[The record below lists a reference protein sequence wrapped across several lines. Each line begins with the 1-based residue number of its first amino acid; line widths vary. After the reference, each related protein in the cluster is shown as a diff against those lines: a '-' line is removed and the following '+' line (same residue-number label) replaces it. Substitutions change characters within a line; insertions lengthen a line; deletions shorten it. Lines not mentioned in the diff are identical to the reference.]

1 MLDRPAAWLGHTGP
15 AALEEG
21 PALPEAQ
28 RCSLLVNDFHSP
40 QLASPRLGVLLN
52 SRYWEREEMSGA
64 VIPAKGVESGTCSEI
79 SQMAGLQKI
88 DELTKACAHSLENAR
103 AFPEYEPWGR
113 KLSEFLRETR
123 DADRDTRATEEF
135 QQKIWNENPVSSAGR
150 GKIRVDR
157 AIANSEFRRWLAD
170 RSLVPLPE
178 LPEAREQ
185 ALDEL
190 FDELL
195 EKVSHHTAR
204 APHLM
209 TYRVMAAFFPTD
221 FTVLTDRG
229 RLRRLHRAMF
239 EGLVGKGPTCH
250 IRILRRL
257 DEAIGRS
264 SEDLTALADRMRLP
278 WLLFKDYV
286 EPSESEKEKTES
298 TKTVPGEERLL
309 PFPAA
314 RRRRG
319 LTGVSGDFEA
329 VRNILDFCGEGV
341 PREDLKSYVRTISPG
356 LKDASIN
363 TQLNV
368 IAGELNCLK
377 GDGDRYVLTDRGH
390 AFLESGDPED
400 LMDWLVTRILGV
412 DHALVILR
420 DEGSCPKKDLI
431 SRIQR
436 VNPGWTTMWAPTL
449 IVTELSKF
457 GMLDLDELGN
467 VALTATGRHWAE
479 RVHWKPDVLVSK
491 TPSPGP
497 RPVGEPPEPEE
508 VLVEFPA
515 FSQVCDE
522 VSRHGHF
529 SESLIRKLDAGI
541 WANKRRHFAVFTGL
555 SGSGK
560 TLLARAYGRAIA
572 GTADGHGNQLCTIPV
587 QPGWYDPTV
596 LLGYVNPLQG
606 NSYMRT
612 PFLEFLLAAA
622 DAPARPFTVVLDEMN
637 LSRPEQYL
645 APILSAMETGTALS
659 LHREGEIFDGVPA
672 QVPYP
677 SNLVIIGTVNM
688 DETTHGLSDKV
699 LDRAFT
705 IEFWD
710 VDLAQYPRW
719 GKRKLDSEHEG
730 MARKLLEDLMEGLK
744 PARLHFGWRVVD
756 DVLEYMER
764 VMAQGNPAD
773 PKTTLDSVVYAKILP
788 KLRGDD
794 SPRFREALDKC
805 AQVLKGHGL
814 RDCQTKVREL
824 KDDLESTGSARFWR

>member
-1 MLDRPAAWLGHTGP
+1 
-15 AALEEG
+15 
-21 PALPEAQ
+21 
-28 RCSLLVNDFHSP
+28 
-40 QLASPRLGVLLN
+40 
-52 SRYWEREEMSGA
+52 
-64 VIPAKGVESGTCSEI
+64 
-79 SQMAGLQKI
+79 MADLKKI
-88 DELTKACAHSLENAR
+88 DELKQACAHSLENANSYQ
-103 AFPEYEPWGR
+103 EYAQWGQ
-113 KLSEFLRETR
+113 KLHEFLLEVRN
-123 DADRDTRATEEF
+123 ADRHMRSSEEF
-135 QQKIWNENPVSSAGR
+135 QRKIWNENPVSSAGR
-150 GKIRVDR
+150 GKIRVDN
-157 AIANSEFRRWLAD
+157 AIADPDFRMWLAG
-170 RSLVPLPE
+170 RSLVPLPASA
-178 LPEAREQ
+178 EARGQ
-185 ALDEL
+185 ALDAL

-195 EKVSHHTAR
+195 GKVNRHTAR

-209 TYRVMAAFFPTD
+209 TYRVMAVFFPTD

-229 RLRRLHRAMF
+229 RLWRLHRAMF
-239 EGLVGKGPTCH
+239 GNRIGKGPTCH
-250 IRILRRL
+250 LGILRRL
-257 DEAIGRS
+257 DEAIGS
-264 SEDLTALADRMRLP
+264 PGEDLTAIAERMRLP

-286 EPSESEKEKTES
+286 EPSESEEVKTES

-329 VRNILDFCGEGV
+329 VQNILDFCSEGV

-368 IAGELNCLK
+368 IASELNCLK
-377 GDGDRYVLTDRGH
+377 PDGDRYVLTDRGH

-400 LMDWLVTRILGV
+400 LMDWLVTRVLGV
-412 DHALVILR
+412 DHVLVNLR
-420 DEGSCPKKDLI
+420 DEGSCPRRDLV

-436 VNPGWTTMWAPTL
+436 VNPGWTTNWAPSL
-449 IVTELSKF
+449 IVAELSKF
-457 GMLDLDELGN
+457 GMLNSDERGN
-467 VALTATGRHWAE
+467 VALTQAGRHWAA
-479 RVHWKPDVLVSK
+479 RIHWKPEALASK
-491 TPSPGP
+491 TPPTSGGSRGGP
-497 RPVGEPPEPEE
+497 SEPEE
-508 VLVEFPA
+508 VPVKFPT
-515 FSQVCDE
+515 FSQICAE
-522 VSRHGHF
+522 VSKRGHF

-572 GTADGHGNQLCTIPV
+572 GKADGHSNQLCTIPV

-596 LLGYVNPLQG
+596 MLGYVNPLQG

-612 PFLEFLLAAA
+612 RFLEFLLAAA

-645 APILSAMETGTALS
+645 APILSAMETGDALS

-672 QVPYP
+672 QIPYP

-719 GKRKLDSEHEG
+719 GTRELHSEHEG
-730 MARKLLEDLMEGLK
+730 MARKLLEELMDGLK

-764 VMAQGNPAD
+764 VMTQGNSAD
-773 PKTTLDSVVYAKILP
+773 PETTLDSVVYAKILP

-805 AQVLKGHGL
+805 AQVLEQHGL
-814 RDCQTKVREL
+814 RDCRTKVREL

>member
-1 MLDRPAAWLGHTGP
+1 
-15 AALEEG
+15 
-21 PALPEAQ
+21 
-28 RCSLLVNDFHSP
+28 
-40 QLASPRLGVLLN
+40 
-52 SRYWEREEMSGA
+52 
-64 VIPAKGVESGTCSEI
+64 
-79 SQMAGLQKI
+79 MADLQNI
-88 DELTKACAHSLENAR
+88 DELKHACAHSLENANSYPQYAR
-103 AFPEYEPWGR
+103 WGR
-113 KLSEFLRETR
+113 ELREFLLEVRN
-123 DADRDTRATEEF
+123 ADRHTRATEKF
-135 QQKIWNENPVSSAGR
+135 HRKIWNENPVSSAGQ
-150 GKIRVDR
+150 GKIRVDN
-157 AIANSEFRRWLAD
+157 AFADADFRMWLAD
-170 RSLVPLPE
+170 RSLVPLPAA
-178 LPEAREQ
+178 PEARGQE
-185 ALDEL
+185 LNVL

-195 EKVSHHTAR
+195 EKVSRHTAR

-209 TYRVMAAFFPTD
+209 TYRVLAVFFPTD
-221 FTVLTDRG
+221 FTVLTDKG
-229 RLRRLHRAMF
+229 RLRRLHWAMF
-239 EGLVGKGPTCH
+239 GSRTGKGPTCH
-250 IRILRRL
+250 MRILRRL
-257 DEAIGRS
+257 DEAIGLPG
-264 SEDLTALADRMRLP
+264 ENLPAIADRMRLP

-286 EPSESEKEKTES
+286 EPSESEEVKTES

-309 PFPAA
+309 PLPAA

-319 LTGVSGDFEA
+319 LTGVTGDFQA
-329 VRNILDFCGEGV
+329 VQNILDFCSEGV
-341 PREDLKSYVRTISPG
+341 PREDLKSYVRTINPG

-363 TQLNV
+363 IQLNV
-368 IAGELNCLK
+368 IASELNCLK
-377 GDGDRYVLTDRGH
+377 PDGDRYVLTDRGH
-390 AFLESGDPED
+390 VFLESGDPED
-400 LMDWLVTRILGV
+400 LMDWLVTRVLGV
-412 DHALVILR
+412 DHVLVILR
-420 DEGSCPKKDLI
+420 DEGSCPRRELV

-436 VNPGWTTMWAPTL
+436 VNPGWTTIRAPGQV
-449 IVTELSKF
+449 VTELSKF
-457 GMLDLDELGN
+457 GMLDSDERGI
-467 VALTATGRHWAE
+467 VALTDAGRHWAT
-479 RVHWKPDVLVSK
+479 RVHWKPEALASEMPP
-491 TPSPGP
+491 TGAGSGGGP
-497 RPVGEPPEPEE
+497 PEE
-508 VLVEFPA
+508 VPVKFPA
-515 FSQVCDE
+515 FSQICGE
-522 VSRHGHF
+522 VSKHGHF
-529 SESLIRKLDAGI
+529 SESLIRKLDARI

-572 GTADGHGNQLCTIPV
+572 GKADGHSNQLCTIPV

-622 DAPARPFTVVLDEMN
+622 DVPARPYTVVLDEMN

-645 APILSAMETGTALS
+645 APILSAMETGDALS

-672 QVPYP
+672 QIPYP

-719 GKRKLDSEHEG
+719 GTRKLDSEHEG
-730 MARKLLEDLMEGLK
+730 IARKLLEELMDGLK

-764 VMAQGNPAD
+764 VMAQGNSTD
-773 PKTTLDSVVYAKILP
+773 LVTTLDSVVYAKILP

-805 AQVLKGHGL
+805 AQVLEGHGL
-814 RDCQTKVREL
+814 RDCRTKVREL